1 MFKRSIRTLLLPAT
15 FALAGVV
22 ALAGVT
28 ARAQFAGTPA
38 QSTFRDTSM
47 LKPPAGQKVAIIEF
61 VDLECP
67 ACAAAHPLMMKAA
80 AQYHVPI
87 IRYDFPLQM
96 HLWSKDAA
104 IFARYL
110 QDKVNP
116 GLADAYR
123 TDVFSHQTAIASK
136 DDLRNYT
143 QKWMSQHGQAM
154 PFVVDP
160 GGKFAAEVNNDYN
173 LGLKLN
179 VTRTPTIVVATANR
193 WQIVSGSESNAAGAN
208 DTSRIYS
215 ILEGAEKQA
224 SSTAV
229 ASAAPATP
237 AKHK

>member
-1 MFKRSIRTLLLPAT
+1 MLKRSIGTLLLAT
-15 FALAGVV
+15 GFALGTSTVH
-22 ALAGVT
+22 
-28 ARAQFAGTPA
+28 AQFAGTPA
-38 QSTFRDTSM
+38 PSTFRDTSM
-47 LKPPAGQKVAIIEF
+47 LKPPAGQKVAIVEF

-67 ACAAAHPLMMKAA
+67 ACASAHPLIQKAA

-87 IRYDFPLQM
+87 VRYDFPLQM
-96 HLWSKDAA
+96 HIWSKDAA

-116 GLADAYR
+116 KLADDYR

-136 DDLRNYT
+136 DDLRNFT
-143 QKWMSQHGQAM
+143 QRWMGQHGQSM

-160 GGKFAAEVNNDYN
+160 TGKLAAEVNADYN

-179 VTRTPTIVVATANR
+179 VTRTPTIVVATATK
-193 WQIVSGSESNAAGAN
+193 WQIVSGSESTAPGAN

-224 SSTAV
+224 SGSVPATSAK
-229 ASAAPATP
+229 ASA
-237 AKHK
+237 KK

>member
-1 MFKRSIRTLLLPAT
+1 MFKRSIGTLL
-15 FALAGVV
+15 FAAAVTLAG
-22 ALAGVT
+22 T
-28 ARAQFAGTPA
+28 AAHAQFAGTPA
-38 QSTFRDTSM
+38 PSTFRDTSM

-67 ACAAAHPLMMKAA
+67 ACAAAHPLVQKAA

-87 IRYDFPLQM
+87 VRYDFPLQM
-96 HLWSKDAA
+96 HIWSKDAA

-123 TDVFSHQTAIASK
+123 TDVFAHQTAIASK
-136 DDLRNYT
+136 DDLRNFT
-143 QKWMSQHGQAM
+143 QRWMSQHGQQM

-160 GGKFAAEVNNDYN
+160 GGKFAAEVQADYN

-179 VTRTPTIVVATANR
+179 VTRTPTIVVATANK
-193 WQIVSGSESNAAGAN
+193 WQIISGSESSAPGAN

-215 ILEGAEKQA
+215 VLDGAEKQA
-224 SSTAV
+224 SGTAV
-229 ASAAPATP
+229 ASAAPAP

>member
-1 MFKRSIRTLLLPAT
+1 MLKRSIGTLLLAT
-15 FALAGVV
+15 GFALGTSTVH
-22 ALAGVT
+22 
-28 ARAQFAGTPA
+28 AQFAGTPA
-38 QSTFRDTSM
+38 TSTFRDTSM
-47 LKPPAGQKVAIIEF
+47 LKPPAGQKVAIVEF

-67 ACAAAHPLMMKAA
+67 ACATAHPLIQKAA

-87 IRYDFPLQM
+87 VRYDFPLQM
-96 HLWSKDAA
+96 HIWSKDAA

-116 GLADAYR
+116 KLADDYR

-136 DDLRNYT
+136 DDLHNFT
-143 QKWMSQHGQAM
+143 QRWMGQHGQSM

-160 GGKFAAEVNNDYN
+160 TGKLAAEVNADYN

-179 VTRTPTIVVATANR
+179 VTRTPTIVVATATK
-193 WQIVSGSESNAAGAN
+193 WQIVSGSESTAPGAN

-224 SSTAV
+224 SGSVPATSV
-229 ASAAPATP
+229 KASA
-237 AKHK
+237 KK